1 MLWVDRQYTYYYF
14 WRSTLMLSIN
24 LVLRFKNPCFG
35 RYRPGPPRILPT
47 LELVHRISSVSRGLA
62 PFPLDIPILNRLL
75 KGHLMNGGFVIPVVL
90 KRRFKRRSSMV
101 DAWDIV

>member
-1 MLWVDRQYTYYYF
+1 MV
-14 WRSTLMLSIN
+14 
-24 LVLRFKNPCFG
+24 RF
-35 RYRPGPPRILPT
+35 RPGSPRILKT
-47 LELVHRISSVSRGLA
+47 LEVAHRISSVSRGLA

-101 DAWDIV
+101 STCDVV